1 MCHQSVG
8 LMSRA
13 IEEAGIPT
21 LSMTSAR
28 DITESVMPPRAVF
41 LNFPLGHEAGKP
53 HQPELQRSIIKDA
66 LRAVEIL
73 KEPGTIIDLP
83 YRWLEDK
90 DWEEDFLA
98 RWQERA

>member
-41 LNFPLGHEAGKP
+41 LNFPLGHETGKP
-53 HQPELQRSIIKDA
+53 HQPDLQRSIIKDA

-90 DWEEDFLA
+90 DWEEGFLA
-98 RWQERA
+98 RRQERA